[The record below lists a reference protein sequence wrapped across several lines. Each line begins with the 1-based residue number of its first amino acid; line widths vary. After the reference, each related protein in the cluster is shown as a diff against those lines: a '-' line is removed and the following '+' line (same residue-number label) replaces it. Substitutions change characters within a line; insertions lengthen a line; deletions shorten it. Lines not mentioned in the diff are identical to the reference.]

1 MKISKIETQKKN
13 KDRLNIYID
22 DAFAFG
28 LSVDVF
34 VKYNLKKDQEIDNE
48 FIEEILLAEE
58 NNKAINLGV
67 KYLSYRQRS
76 IKEVKDHLKRKGY
89 EESIVQITIDYLV
102 EKKYLNDLEFAE
114 SFIRD
119 KSYLNKYGI
128 NKIRYEL
135 MNKGISKEIIARTL
149 KFDDDEEYNNAM
161 ELAHKKMKSY
171 KKLDRDS
178 IYRKLGGFLQR
189 KGYRYDTV
197 SKVIRDVLD
206 EE

>member
-1 MKISKIETQKKN
+1 MKISRIETQKNN
-13 KDRLNIYID
+13 KDRLNIYIED
-22 DAFAFG
+22 TFAFG
-28 LSVDVF
+28 ISVDVF
-34 VKYNLKKDQEIDNE
+34 VKYNLQKGQEIQDD

-58 NNKAINLGV
+58 NNQAINSAV

-76 IKEVKDHLKRKGY
+76 IKEVNEHLNRKGY
-89 EESIVQITIDYLV
+89 EESIIEKTIDYLL
-102 EKKYLNDLEFAE
+102 EKNYLNDYEFAQ

-135 MNKGISKEIIARTL
+135 LNKGISKEIVAKTL
-149 KFDDDEEYNNAM
+149 RFDGDEEYDNAM
-161 ELAHKKMKSY
+161 ALAQKKMNSY
-171 KKLDRDS
+171 RGQDRNS

-189 KGYRYDTV
+189 RGYRYDTV
-197 SKVIRDVLD
+197 SKVLKEVLD

>member
-1 MKISKIETQKKN
+1 MKISRIETQKNN
-13 KDRLNIYID
+13 KDRLNIYIED
-22 DAFAFG
+22 TFAFG
-28 LSVDVF
+28 ISVDVF
-34 VKYNLKKDQEIDNE
+34 VKYNLQKGQEIQDD

-58 NNKAINLGV
+58 NNQAINSAV

-76 IKEVKDHLKRKGY
+76 IKEVNEHLNRKGY
-89 EESIVQITIDYLV
+89 EESIIEKTIDYLL
-102 EKKYLNDLEFAE
+102 EKNYLNDYEFAQ

-135 MNKGISKEIIARTL
+135 LNKGVSKEIVAKTL
-149 KFDDDEEYNNAM
+149 RFDGDEEYDNAM
-161 ELAHKKMKSY
+161 ALAQKKMNSY
-171 KKLDRDS
+171 RGQDRNS

-189 KGYRYDTV
+189 RGYRYDTV
-197 SKVIRDVLD
+197 SKVLKEVLD

>member
-22 DAFAFG
+22 DTFAFG
-28 LSVDVF
+28 ISTDVYL
-34 VKYNLKKDQEIDNE
+34 KYSLKKNQEIDNE

-58 NNKAINLGV
+58 NSKAINSAV

-76 IKEVKDHLKRKGY
+76 IKEMTDHLNRKGY
-89 EESIVQITIDYLV
+89 DGIIIEKTLDYLLD
-102 EKKYLNDLEFAE
+102 KNYLNDYEFAE
-114 SFIRD
+114 SFIKD

-135 MNKGISKEIIARTL
+135 LNKGVSKEIIAKTL
-149 KFDDDEEYNNAM
+149 TFDNDEEFDNAM
-161 ELAHKKMKSY
+161 ELAIKKMKSY
-171 KKLDRDS
+171 KNQDRDS

-197 SKVIRDVLD
+197 KKVLKEVLND
-206 EE
+206 I

>member
-1 MKISKIETQKKN
+1 MKISKIESQKKN

-34 VKYNLKKDQEIDNE
+34 VKYNLQKDQAIEDD
-48 FIEEILLAEE
+48 FLEEILLTEE
-58 NNKAINLGV
+58 KNKAINSAV

-76 IKEVKDHLKRKGY
+76 IKEVKDHLSRKGY
-89 EESIVQITIDYLV
+89 EESIVGKTIDYLL
-102 EKKYLNDLEFAE
+102 EKNYLNDYEFAE

-128 NKIRYEL
+128 NKIKYEL
-135 MNKGISKEIIARTL
+135 LNKGISKEIVAKTL
-149 KFDDDEEYNNAM
+149 RFDGDEEYDNAIA
-161 ELAHKKMKSY
+161 LANKKMNSY
-171 KKLDRDS
+171 KNQDRDS

-189 KGYRYDTV
+189 RGYRYDTV
-197 SKVIRDVLD
+197 SKVLKEVLD

>member
-28 LSVDVF
+28 ISTDVYL
-34 VKYNLKKDQEIDNE
+34 KYNLKKNQEIDNE
-48 FIEEILLAEE
+48 FIEEILLEEE
-58 NNKAINLGV
+58 NSKAINSAV

-76 IKEVKDHLKRKGY
+76 IKEMTDYLNRKGY
-89 EESIVQITIDYLV
+89 DRLIV
-102 EKKYLNDLEFAE
+102 EKTLNYLLDKNYLNDSEFAQ
-114 SFIRD
+114 SFIKD

-135 MNKGISKEIIARTL
+135 LNKGVSKEIIAKTL
-149 KFDDDEEYNNAM
+149 TFDSDEEFDNAM
-161 ELAHKKMKSY
+161 ELAIKKLKSY
-171 KKLDRDS
+171 KNQDRDS

-189 KGYRYDTV
+189 KGYQYDTV
-197 SKVIRDVLD
+197 KRVLK
-206 EE
+206 EVLNEI

>member
-1 MKISKIETQKKN
+1 MKISKIETQKNN
-13 KDRLNIYID
+13 KDRFNIYID
-22 DAFAFG
+22 DTFAFG
-28 LSVDVF
+28 LSIDVF
-34 VKYNLKKDQEIDNE
+34 IKYHLKKDQEIDNE

-58 NNKAINLGV
+58 NNMAINKAI

-76 IKEVKDHLKRKGY
+76 IKEVKDHLNRKGY
-89 EESIVQITIDYLV
+89 EPSIIENTIDHLL
-102 EKKYLNDLEFAE
+102 EKNYLNDYAFAE

-135 MNKGISKEIIARTL
+135 LNKGVSKEIIAKTL
-149 KFDDDEEYNNAM
+149 RFDHDEEYDNAM
-161 ELAHKKMKSY
+161 TLANKKMNSY
-171 KKLDRDS
+171 KNQDRDR

-197 SKVIRDVLD
+197 AKVLKEVLN

>member
-28 LSVDVF
+28 ISTDVYL
-34 VKYNLKKDQEIDNE
+34 KYNLKKNQEIDNE
-48 FIEEILLAEE
+48 FIEEILLEEE
-58 NNKAINLGV
+58 NSKAINSAV

-76 IKEVKDHLKRKGY
+76 IKEMTDYLNRKGY
-89 EESIVQITIDYLV
+89 DRLIV
-102 EKKYLNDLEFAE
+102 EKTLNYLLDKNYLNDSEFAQ
-114 SFIRD
+114 SFIKD

-135 MNKGISKEIIARTL
+135 LNKGVSKEIIAKTL
-149 KFDDDEEYNNAM
+149 TFDSDEEFDNAM
-161 ELAHKKMKSY
+161 ELAIKKLKSY
-171 KKLDRDS
+171 KNQDRDS

-197 SKVIRDVLD
+197 KKVLKEALNEI
-206 EE
+206 